1 MTSASEQPTTGADR
15 SARESILRDLYA
27 LAAFYLAHP
36 EHPLPD
42 SIVVYHHVPSA
53 VVDMVAAEYAGGHV
67 YGDVSQC
74 HHELAGTRLPVTL
87 LVSEPTG
94 KDRPL

>member
-1 MTSASEQPTTGADR
+1 MTSASDHPTTTADR
-15 SARESILRDLYA
+15 SARESVLRDLYA
-27 LAAFYLAHP
+27 VAAFYLAHP

-42 SIVVYHHVPSA
+42 SIVVYHHVPAATVEA
-53 VVDMVAAEYAGGHV
+53 VADEYAGGHT
-67 YGDVSQC
+67 YGDVVQC
-74 HHELAGTRLPVTL
+74 HHMLAGPKIPVTL